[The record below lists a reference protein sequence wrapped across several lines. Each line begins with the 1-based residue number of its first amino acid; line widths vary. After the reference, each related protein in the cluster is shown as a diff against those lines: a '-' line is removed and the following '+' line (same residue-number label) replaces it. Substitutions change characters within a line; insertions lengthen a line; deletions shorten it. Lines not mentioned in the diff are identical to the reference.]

1 MKFLENSCR
10 LLTQQ
15 IVNQLV
21 MIVKTCPRCKITK
34 EKMMFHKSK
43 TRVDRMAVYCIA
55 CEKQWKK
62 KKAEDRKYADL
73 YGIV

>member
-1 MKFLENSCR
+1 
-10 LLTQQ
+10 
-15 IVNQLV
+15 

-34 EKMMFHKSK
+34 EKMMFHNSK
-43 TRVDRMAVYCIA
+43 TRLDRMAVYCIA
-55 CEKQWKK
+55 CEKHWKK